1 MRMEAKLIQLKR
13 QLMSQMEIQN
23 ALIEVKSGQIL

>member
-13 QLMSQMEIQN
+13 QLVSKVETQRYP
-23 ALIEVKSGQIL
+23 ILSRQQPG